1 MGEGKRKKVK
11 GGGSRGRQDVREME
25 FRGGMRRSQMEFGN
39 EGEILDRINKINGIF
54 GRFFLSFKSC

>member
-1 MGEGKRKKVK
+1 
-11 GGGSRGRQDVREME
+11 ME